1 MLWSLERNA
10 ELIVG
15 RKKALNVGI
24 TPRRTE
30 TLIAGGLRSL
40 GTRLAGE
47 DDRGCQ
53 REPTYEHESS
63 SGHVI
68 SPFVPYHTTTYTQD
82 SLGSLHTSE
91 R

>member
-1 MLWSLERNA
+1 LLWSLERNA

-40 GTRLAGE
+40 GTRLA
-47 DDRGCQ
+47 
-53 REPTYEHESS
+53 
-63 SGHVI
+63 
-68 SPFVPYHTTTYTQD
+68 
-82 SLGSLHTSE
+82 
-91 R
+91 